1 MNCRK
6 VSKLGEIKRVVESES
21 VEVEFRGELLCAL
34 REVLASGLYESE
46 EEFLRDCVR
55 RLKEGTSVYGGKKAN
70 QKSSRDK

>member
-6 VSKLGEIKRVVESES
+6 VSKLGERKRVVESER
-21 VEVEFRGELLCAL
+21 VEVEFRGELLRSL
-34 REVLASGLYESE
+34 KEILSSGLYENE

-70 QKSSRDK
+70 QKIRDK